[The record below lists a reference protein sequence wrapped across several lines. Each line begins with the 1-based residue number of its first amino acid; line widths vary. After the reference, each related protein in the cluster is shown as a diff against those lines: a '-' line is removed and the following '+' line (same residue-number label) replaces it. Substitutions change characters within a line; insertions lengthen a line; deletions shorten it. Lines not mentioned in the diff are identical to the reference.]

1 MADWL
6 ADEPTVITVT
16 HSGYIKRCPV
26 AAFRAQHRG
35 GVGVRGIAMK
45 EEDFVEHVFTASTH
59 DYLLV
64 FTANGRVYWLK
75 VYQIPQGGR
84 AAKGKAVVN
93 LINITLGERMAAILP
108 IRDFAEGKSIVMV
121 TKKGIV
127 KKTELAA
134 FSNPR
139 TGGIIAM
146 SVDEGDDLID
156 VQLTLGN
163 QELFMGT
170 RKGMAIRF
178 KEEDVRDMGRA
189 ARGVIGIRMD
199 EDDVVVGVEIPT
211 EGNSV
216 VTVSEKGFGKRT
228 SVSEYRLQSRGGK
241 GIINLKTVPRVGNVS
256 GILQVTGD
264 EDIML
269 ISDTGNIIRVKV
281 ESVPLI
287 HRSTQGVKLIDLE
300 PEERL
305 VGMARAER
313 EEEKEEDGIDLP
325 EEITEED
332 TEEPI

>member
-1 MADWL
+1 
-6 ADEPTVITVT
+6 
-16 HSGYIKRCPV
+16 
-26 AAFRAQHRG
+26 
-35 GVGVRGIAMK
+35 
-45 EEDFVEHVFTASTH
+45 
-59 DYLLV
+59 
-64 FTANGRVYWLK
+64 
-75 VYQIPQGGR
+75 
-84 AAKGKAVVN
+84 
-93 LINITLGERMAAILP
+93 
-108 IRDFAEGKSIVMV
+108 MV

-139 TGGIIAM
+139 SAGIIAM
-146 SVDEGDDLID
+146 SIDEGDDLID

-178 KEEDVRDMGRA
+178 KEEDVRDMGRM

-199 EDDVVVGVEIPT
+199 DDDVVVGVEIPT

-228 SVSEYRLQSRGGK
+228 SVAEYRLQSRGGR
-241 GIINLKTVPRVGNVS
+241 GIINLKTVPRVGMVS

-264 EDIML
+264 EDLML

-281 ESVPLI
+281 EAVPLI
-287 HRSTQGVKLIDLE
+287 HRSTQGVKLIDLA

-313 EEEKEEDGIDLP
+313 EEEKEGDDQDLLEDIP
-325 EEITEED
+325 EEMTGDETDD
-332 TEEPI
+332 TI

>member
-1 MADWL
+1 
-6 ADEPTVITVT
+6 
-16 HSGYIKRCPV
+16 
-26 AAFRAQHRG
+26 
-35 GVGVRGIAMK
+35 
-45 EEDFVEHVFTASTH
+45 
-59 DYLLV
+59 
-64 FTANGRVYWLK
+64 
-75 VYQIPQGGR
+75 
-84 AAKGKAVVN
+84 
-93 LINITLGERMAAILP
+93 
-108 IRDFAEGKSIVMV
+108 MV

-332 TEEPI
+332 PEEPI

>member
-1 MADWL
+1 
-6 ADEPTVITVT
+6 
-16 HSGYIKRCPV
+16 
-26 AAFRAQHRG
+26 
-35 GVGVRGIAMK
+35 
-45 EEDFVEHVFTASTH
+45 
-59 DYLLV
+59 
-64 FTANGRVYWLK
+64 
-75 VYQIPQGGR
+75 
-84 AAKGKAVVN
+84 
-93 LINITLGERMAAILP
+93 
-108 IRDFAEGKSIVMV
+108 
-121 TKKGIV
+121 
-127 KKTELAA
+127 
-134 FSNPR
+134 
-139 TGGIIAM
+139 
-146 SVDEGDDLID
+146 
-156 VQLTLGN
+156 
-163 QELFMGT
+163 
-170 RKGMAIRF
+170 
-178 KEEDVRDMGRA
+178 VRDMGRA

-325 EEITEED
+325 EEITGED
-332 TEEPI
+332 TGEPI

>member
-1 MADWL
+1 MSWS
-6 ADEPTVITVT
+6 P
-16 HSGYIKRCPV
+16 KRN
-26 AAFRAQHRG
+26 RQ
-35 GVGVRGIAMK
+35 
-45 EEDFVEHVFTASTH
+45 
-59 DYLLV
+59 
-64 FTANGRVYWLK
+64 
-75 VYQIPQGGR
+75 
-84 AAKGKAVVN
+84 
-93 LINITLGERMAAILP
+93 
-108 IRDFAEGKSIVMV
+108 
-121 TKKGIV
+121 
-127 KKTELAA
+127 KTELAA

-325 EEITEED
+325 EDITEED